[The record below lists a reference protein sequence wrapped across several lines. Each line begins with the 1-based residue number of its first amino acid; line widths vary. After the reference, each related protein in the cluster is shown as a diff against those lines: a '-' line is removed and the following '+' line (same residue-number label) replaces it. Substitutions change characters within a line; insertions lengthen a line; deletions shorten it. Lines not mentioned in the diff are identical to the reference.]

1 VTNPRRHSPNRFA
14 RVLYE
19 STYLIVLA
27 WISAA
32 CTVWGPQSANELSDL
47 NGRGRVV
54 LTDGRRLDLRDIRVS
69 TDSVFGIVRGRYG
82 NDSVAIYRGDVIA
95 VQRREPNSARTVA
108 LIAGLAVAF
117 VVLYYVAFCIAVC
130 NNPNY

>member
-1 VTNPRRHSPNRFA
+1 MTNLRRHSPNRFA

-32 CTVWGPQSANELSDL
+32 CTAWGPQSANELSDL
-47 NGRGRVV
+47 NGRARVV
-54 LTDGRRLDLRDIRVS
+54 LTKGRVLDLRDIRVS
-69 TDSVFGIVRGRYG
+69 TDSVFGMVGGRYG
-82 NDSVAIYRGDVIA
+82 NERVAIYRGDVIA
-95 VQRREPNSARTVA
+95 VQRRELNSARTVA
-108 LIAGLAVAF
+108 LVAGLAAAS